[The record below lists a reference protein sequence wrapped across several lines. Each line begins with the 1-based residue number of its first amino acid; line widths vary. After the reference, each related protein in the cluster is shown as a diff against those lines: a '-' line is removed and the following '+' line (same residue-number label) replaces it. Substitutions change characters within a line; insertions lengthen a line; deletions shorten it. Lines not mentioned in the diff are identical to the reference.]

1 MNRVQFTERGGQR
14 FLIARTAVMN
24 HLADEWDKE
33 IDAGGGKW
41 NDATGRFTKA
51 FYDGGRSLTD
61 RVQGIIPTGPRDNI
75 RRLIDELMTKLSRI
89 YYQSKDE
96 NEAIEKIEKLA
107 ENDFALAKTML
118 ELYLKDKD
126 VLPDADKIMSDAD
139 ALKVLSEK
147 LSEPPQTSEPPQW
160 LDMFTKYA
168 MKDSGNR
175 VQMLMNQIEI
185 NMDAPIREYF
195 KEQFGEEA
203 GILLTEIMEGLNEQ
217 EQERLAKGPKR
228 KVKKPEMSVETI
240 EIEEPSLPEAE
251 NEDDL
256 LASLD
261 FLDADIDEML
271 SLEEL
276 EDELNLDDLNL
287 D

>member
-1 MNRVQFTERGGQR
+1 MISDSLFQVDMQTLRAMAYLAKPDGWTTPIFEQFW
-14 FLIARTAVMN
+14 
-24 HLADEWDKE
+24 EWV
-33 IDAGGGKW
+33 
-41 NDATGRFTKA
+41 T
-51 FYDGGRSLTD
+51 
-61 RVQGIIPTGPRDNI
+61 
-75 RRLIDELMTKLSRI
+75 
-89 YYQSKDE
+89 
-96 NEAIEKIEKLA
+96 EKIKRGRE
-107 ENDFALAKTML
+107 TG
-118 ELYLKDKD
+118 
-126 VLPDADKIMSDAD
+126 SDAALD
-139 ALKVLSEK
+139 AFKYLSAEQWREAMLRYYDEEGNK
-147 LSEPPQTSEPPQW
+147 IGGEVQVEGMPDETKEQPQW
-160 LDMFTKYA
+160 LDLFTKYA

-175 VQMLMNQIEI
+175 VQTLINQIEI

-203 GILLTEIMEGLNEQ
+203 GILLTEIMDGLNEQ
-217 EQERLAKGPKR
+217 EQERLATGPKR

-251 NEDDL
+251 NEDEL

>member
-1 MNRVQFTERGGQR
+1 MISDSLFEQQLRDLKVEAYEAVPYSWPLRIFTEFWESVTEMIERGRKNG
-14 FLIARTAVMN
+14 
-24 HLADEWDKE
+24 
-33 IDAGGGKW
+33 
-41 NDATGRFTKA
+41 
-51 FYDGGRSLTD
+51 S
-61 RVQGIIPTGPRDNI
+61 
-75 RRLIDELMTKLSRI
+75 
-89 YYQSKDE
+89 
-96 NEAIEKIEKLA
+96 
-107 ENDFALAKTML
+107 
-118 ELYLKDKD
+118 D
-126 VLPDADKIMSDAD
+126 VGLDMFKS
-139 ALKVLSEK
+139 LSEQEWREAMLRMYDEEGNK
-147 LSEPPQTSEPPQW
+147 IGGEVQVEGMPDETKEQPQW

-217 EQERLAKGPKR
+217 EQERLATGPKR

-251 NEDDL
+251 NEDEL

>member
-1 MNRVQFTERGGQR
+1 MISDSLFEQQLRDLKVEAYEAVPYSWPLRIFTEFWESVTEMIERGRKNG
-14 FLIARTAVMN
+14 
-24 HLADEWDKE
+24 
-33 IDAGGGKW
+33 
-41 NDATGRFTKA
+41 
-51 FYDGGRSLTD
+51 S
-61 RVQGIIPTGPRDNI
+61 
-75 RRLIDELMTKLSRI
+75 
-89 YYQSKDE
+89 
-96 NEAIEKIEKLA
+96 
-107 ENDFALAKTML
+107 
-118 ELYLKDKD
+118 D
-126 VLPDADKIMSDAD
+126 VGLDMFKS
-139 ALKVLSEK
+139 LSEQEWREAMLRMYDEEGNK
-147 LSEPPQTSEPPQW
+147 IGGEVQVEGMPDETKEQPQW

-175 VQMLMNQIEI
+175 VQMLINQIEI

-195 KEQFGEEA
+195 KEQFGEEV

-217 EQERLAKGPKR
+217 EQERLATGPKR

-251 NEDDL
+251 NEDEL

>member
-1 MNRVQFTERGGQR
+1 MISDSLFEQQLRDLKVEAYEAVPYSWPLRIFTEFWESVTEMIERGRKNG
-14 FLIARTAVMN
+14 
-24 HLADEWDKE
+24 
-33 IDAGGGKW
+33 
-41 NDATGRFTKA
+41 
-51 FYDGGRSLTD
+51 S
-61 RVQGIIPTGPRDNI
+61 
-75 RRLIDELMTKLSRI
+75 
-89 YYQSKDE
+89 
-96 NEAIEKIEKLA
+96 
-107 ENDFALAKTML
+107 
-118 ELYLKDKD
+118 D
-126 VLPDADKIMSDAD
+126 VGLDMFKS
-139 ALKVLSEK
+139 LSEQEWREAMLRMYDEEGNK
-147 LSEPPQTSEPPQW
+147 IGGEVQVEGMPDETKEQPQW
-160 LDMFTKYA
+160 LDLFTKYA

-175 VQMLMNQIEI
+175 VQTLINQIEI

-195 KEQFGEEA
+195 KEQFGEET

-217 EQERLAKGPKR
+217 EQERLATGPKR

-251 NEDDL
+251 NEDEL

>member
-1 MNRVQFTERGGQR
+1 MISDSLFEQQLRDLKVEAYEAVPYSWPLRIFTEFWESVTEMIERGRKNGSDVGLDMFKSLSEQEWR
-14 FLIARTAVMN
+14 EAMLRMY
-24 HLADEWDKE
+24 DEEGNK
-33 IDAGGGKW
+33 IGGEVQ
-41 NDATGRFTKA
+41 
-51 FYDGGRSLTD
+51 
-61 RVQGIIPTGPRDNI
+61 VQGMP
-75 RRLIDELMTKLSRI
+75 DETKE
-89 YYQSKDE
+89 Q
-96 NEAIEKIEKLA
+96 
-107 ENDFALAKTML
+107 
-118 ELYLKDKD
+118 
-126 VLPDADKIMSDAD
+126 
-139 ALKVLSEK
+139 
-147 LSEPPQTSEPPQW
+147 PQW

-217 EQERLAKGPKR
+217 EQERLATGPKR

-251 NEDDL
+251 NEDEL

>member
-1 MNRVQFTERGGQR
+1 MISDSLLKADLGELSGKAYEAAPPQWPYDIWVQFWEWVTER
-14 FLIARTAVMN
+14 
-24 HLADEWDKE
+24 
-33 IDAGGGKW
+33 
-41 NDATGRFTKA
+41 
-51 FYDGGRSLTD
+51 
-61 RVQGIIPTGPRDNI
+61 
-75 RRLIDELMTKLSRI
+75 
-89 YYQSKDE
+89 
-96 NEAIEKIEKLA
+96 IEKDRE
-107 ENDFALAKTML
+107 TG
-118 ELYLKDKD
+118 
-126 VLPDADKIMSDAD
+126 SDAVLD
-139 ALKVLSEK
+139 AFKSLSEEQWRAAMLRMYDEYGNK
-147 LSEPPQTSEPPQW
+147 ISNEVQIEVMPDETKEQPQW
-160 LDMFTKYA
+160 LDMFTTYA

-175 VQMLMNQIEI
+175 VQTLINQIEI

-217 EQERLAKGPKR
+217 EQERLATGPKR

-240 EIEEPSLPEAE
+240 QIEEPSLPEAE

>member
-1 MNRVQFTERGGQR
+1 M
-14 FLIARTAVMN
+14 IS
-24 HLADEWDKE
+24 D
-33 IDAGGGKW
+33 
-41 NDATGRFTKA
+41 
-51 FYDGGRSLTD
+51 SLF
-61 RVQGIIPTGPRDNI
+61 Q
-75 RRLIDELMTKLSRI
+75 
-89 YYQSKDE
+89 
-96 NEAIEKIEKLA
+96 
-107 ENDFALAKTML
+107 
-118 ELYLKDKD
+118 
-126 VLPDADKIMSDAD
+126 
-139 ALKVLSEK
+139 
-147 LSEPPQTSEPPQW
+147 PQW
-160 LDMFTKYA
+160 LDMFTTYA

-175 VQMLMNQIEI
+175 VQTLINQIEI
-185 NMDAPIREYF
+185 NMDTPVREYF

-217 EQERLAKGPKR
+217 EQERLATSPKR

>member
-14 FLIARTAVMN
+14 FLIARTAVIN
-24 HLADEWDKE
+24 HLVREWDKE
-33 IDAGGGKW
+33 IDAGGGIW
-41 NDATGRFTKA
+41 NVVRGPFTQA
-51 FYDGGRSLTD
+51 FYDGGRSLED
-61 RVQGIIPTGPRDNI
+61 KVEGIIPSGPRDNI
-75 RRLIDELMTKLSRI
+75 RRLVDDLMTKLSRI

-96 NEAIEKIEKLA
+96 NEAIELITRLTDNDFELA
-107 ENDFALAKTML
+107 ERML
-118 ELYLKDKD
+118 ETFLKDKD
-126 VLPDADKIMSDAD
+126 ALPDADKIMSDAD
-139 ALKVLSEK
+139 ALKVLSDK
-147 LSEPPQTSEPPQW
+147 PSEPPQW

-240 EIEEPSLPEAE
+240 QIEEPSLPEAE

>member
-1 MNRVQFTERGGQR
+1 MNRVKFTESGGQR
-14 FLIARTAVMN
+14 FLSARTAVIR
-24 HLADEWDKE
+24 HLEREWDKE
-33 IDAGGGKW
+33 IDTNGW
-41 NDATGRFTKA
+41 SEQGRFVQA
-51 FYDGGRSLTD
+51 FYEGGRSLYD
-61 RVQGIIPTGPRDNI
+61 KVQGIALQGPKDAI
-75 RRLIDELMTKLSRI
+75 RRLVDDLMTKLSRI

-96 NEAIEKIEKLA
+96 NQAIELITLLTNNDFELA
-107 ENDFALAKTML
+107 ERML
-118 ELYLKDKD
+118 ETFLKDKNA
-126 VLPDADKIMSDAD
+126 LPDADKIMSDAD

-147 LSEPPQTSEPPQW
+147 LSEPPQISEPPQW

-217 EQERLAKGPKR
+217 EQERLATGPKR

-240 EIEEPSLPEAE
+240 QIEEPSLPEAE
-251 NEDDL
+251 NEDEL